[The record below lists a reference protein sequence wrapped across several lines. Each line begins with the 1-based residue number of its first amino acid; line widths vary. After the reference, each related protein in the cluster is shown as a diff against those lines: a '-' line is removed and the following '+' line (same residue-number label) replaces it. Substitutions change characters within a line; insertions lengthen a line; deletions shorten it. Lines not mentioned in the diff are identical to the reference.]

1 MQTDGNTLVLTDN
14 PDVLER
20 TMVSLTELIGQN
32 MEVDIAL
39 YDNSSNRFQQYRNNV
54 NIYAGEET
62 TMNSA
67 SAQMVS
73 VLEAREDGWK
83 EIQRASNG
91 EITLKMYVE
100 ELRPMYVLLTDS
112 IYAAEQMSLE
122 ARKNIVRL
130 IENGPKL
137 GIYFVSGS
145 QTGIL
150 YRARDEISGELRKQ
164 KTGILLGR
172 ISDQNILSLI
182 NNIYKEALLAPYEA
196 YYIKQGQYEK
206 IKLIAPNQ

>member
-1 MQTDGNTLVLTDN
+1 EDVLPVNLDVQTDGNTLVLTDN

-122 ARKNIVRL
+122 
-130 IENGPKL
+130 
-137 GIYFVSGS
+137 
-145 QTGIL
+145 
-150 YRARDEISGELRKQ
+150 
-164 KTGILLGR
+164 
-172 ISDQNILSLI
+172 
-182 NNIYKEALLAPYEA
+182 
-196 YYIKQGQYEK
+196 
-206 IKLIAPNQ
+206 